1 MRFNA
6 GLTVVV
12 GALAMVLTV
21 LAFSG
26 FLILIGGLVTL
37 PYAAFVSAYLFGRY
51 AALTDG
57 AVARSSVAAVPA

>member
-37 PYAAFVSAYLFGRY
+37 PYTAFVAHTCSAGTLR
-51 AALTDG
+51 
-57 AVARSSVAAVPA
+57 